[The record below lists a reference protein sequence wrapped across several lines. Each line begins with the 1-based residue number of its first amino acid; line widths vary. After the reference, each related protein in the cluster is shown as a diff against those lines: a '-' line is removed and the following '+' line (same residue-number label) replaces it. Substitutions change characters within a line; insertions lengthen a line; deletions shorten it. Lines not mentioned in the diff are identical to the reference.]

1 VRFGA
6 PVVDG
11 DRVAVEWWTTMRAGG
26 SPLTLVGCLVLA
38 FAGDGR
44 CRELR
49 ECWDLAEGLVDPP
62 AGRGDL
68 GPDAGNG
75 AAGHARRWA
84 AGHERAWRGR

>member
-1 VRFGA
+1 
-6 PVVDG
+6 
-11 DRVAVEWWTTMRAGG
+11 MRAGG

-49 ECWDLAEGLVDPP
+49 ECRKPGRGPGDPP
-62 AGRGDL
+62 AGWGDL

-75 AAGHARRWA
+75 AAGHARR
-84 AGHERAWRGR
+84 